1 MGWSTN
7 ADIIFLTFQSVSYFR
22 HLNCYVMATMYLW
35 TLDYILNNIQLP
47 YHFFV
52 TIIHSFTLEINKIIW
67 KIKAAA
73 VTTPRSHHHHQGS
86 GQDQN
91 HPVWRD
97 FPRSDLRRGKIPQGR
112 IPQARIPQERKRRGN
127 CFQCGRPCHIAK
139 WCRMASKK
147 MECWKYGGAGHT
159 RNVCPSKGFKSNKIK
174 EKKEKI
180 FITNSKITFNF

>member
-1 MGWSTN
+1 M
-7 ADIIFLTFQSVSYFR
+7 DIIFLTFQSVSYFR

-73 VTTPRSHHHHQGS
+73 VTAPRSHHHHYQGS

-97 FPRSDLRRGKIPQGR
+97 FPRSDLRRGKIPRGEFPR
-112 IPQARIPQERKRRGN
+112 NESTGGTVSSVADPERKRRGN
-127 CFQCGRPCHIAK
+127 AVGGAGHTSVPFEGFQIRPGHIAK
-139 WCRMASKK
+139 WCRVPAKK
-147 MECWKYGGAGHT
+147 MECWKCGGAGHT
-159 RNVCPSKGFKSNKIK
+159 
-174 EKKEKI
+174 
-180 FITNSKITFNF
+180 

>member
-1 MGWSTN
+1 MRDSCGWVVGWSTN

-73 VTTPRSHHHHQGS
+73 VTTPRSHHHHHQGS

-97 FPRSDLRRGKIPQGR
+97 FPRSDLRRGKIP
-112 IPQARIPQERKRRGN
+112 RGE
-127 CFQCGRPCHIAK
+127 FPRGEFESTGGTVSSVADPATLP
-139 WCRMASKK
+139 
-147 MECWKYGGAGHT
+147 GAGCRQKRWNAGSVGERGT
-159 RNVCPSKGFKSNKIK
+159 PRMCALQRVSNQKS
-174 EKKEKI
+174 
-180 FITNSKITFNF
+180 